1 MILSSDP
8 GERQRLPPVGHP
20 LAVLEETVSRL
31 RDALYPR
38 IEWFRVWF
46 RLRRVSRRR
55 AHLFS
60 QLGKLAAASGAETT
74 WPNTS
79 LRDPQMDR
87 LIEKISL
94 EESRE
99 THLREWLEYLEDR
112 EVSSTL
118 SNLQESLIRR
128 TVTPRILLITRDS
141 PYTGRSIADIRKTAA
156 SDGTV
161 PVTAM
166 RGSLSVELGPHIP
179 LLPGDRLLLL
189 SAWRTLR
196 NLPPSSAM
204 LRIEG
209 SDTPDPLSD

>member
-8 GERQRLPPVGHP
+8 GERQSLPPVGHP
-20 LAVLEETVSRL
+20 LAILEETVTRV

-46 RLRRVSRRR
+46 RLRRASRRK
-55 AHLFS
+55 AGLFS
-60 QLGKLAAASGAETT
+60 QLGKMAAASGTEGA

-79 LRDPQMDR
+79 LRNPQMDR
-87 LIEKISL
+87 LIEKITQ
-94 EESRE
+94 EEARE
-99 THLREWLEYLEDR
+99 TYLREWLEYLEDR
-112 EVSSTL
+112 EVSSAL

-128 TVTPRILLITRDS
+128 TVTPRALLVTEDS
-141 PYTGRSIADIRKTAA
+141 PYAGHSIADIRKTAA

-161 PVTAM
+161 PVTAL

-189 SAWRTLR
+189 TAWRTLR
-196 NLPPSSAM
+196 NLPPSAGM

-209 SDTPDPLSD
+209 SDTRDPLSD

>member
-8 GERQRLPPVGHP
+8 GERQPLPSVGHP
-20 LAVLEETVSRL
+20 LAVLEETVSRV

-55 AHLFS
+55 ARLFS

-74 WPNTS
+74 WPHTD
-79 LRDPQMDR
+79 LRNPQMDR
-87 LIEKISL
+87 LIEKITQ
-94 EESRE
+94 EEARE
-99 THLREWLEYLEDR
+99 TNLREWLEYLEDR
-112 EVSSTL
+112 EVSSAL

-128 TVTPRILLITRDS
+128 TVTPRILLITPDS
-141 PYTGRSIADIRKTAA
+141 PYAGRSIVDIRKTAA

-161 PVTAM
+161 PVTAV

>member
-8 GERQRLPPVGHP
+8 GERESLPPVGHP
-20 LAVLEETVSRL
+20 LAVLEETVSRV

-46 RLRRVSRRR
+46 RLRRASRSK
-55 AHLFS
+55 AGLLS
-60 QLGKLAAASGAETT
+60 QLGKIAAAPGTEGA
-74 WPNTS
+74 WPHTS
-79 LRDPQMDR
+79 LRNPQMDR
-87 LIEKISL
+87 LIEKITQ
-94 EESRE
+94 EEARE

-112 EVSSTL
+112 EVSSAL

-128 TVTPRILLITRDS
+128 TVTPRILLITPDS
-141 PYTGRSIADIRKTAA
+141 PYAGRSIADIRKTAA

-161 PVTAM
+161 PVTAV